1 MVSRRAPR
9 AEPPPRDYRDEER
22 ETRREQL
29 LRLLEEPGWQ
39 VVRAVVQRRM
49 NAALLAAMRPGITL
63 EKLAEYRAEFTLLR
77 ELLADPAAWFEEHDE

>member
-1 MVSRRAPR
+1 MPVQQRLLLS
-9 AEPPPRDYRDEER
+9 PRDYPRDEER

-39 VVRAVVQRRM
+39 VVRAVCQRRVNTAM
-49 NAALLAAMRPGITL
+49 LAAMRPGITL

-77 ELLADPAAWFEEHDE
+77 EMAENPASFFAEIEG